1 MAPPNFA
8 NRTLFHGDNL
18 TFLRG
23 MNSGCVDL
31 IPTDPPFKKQRGF
44 FSDAGG
50 FKDTWT
56 WQRDALGL
64 DDAGKPVA
72 DNHEEWLANI
82 NKDYPAVYAAVES
95 ARHTYG
101 DDMGAFLCWMAPRLL
116 EMHRVLKPTGS
127 LYLHCDY
134 TAAAYLKV
142 LLDAIFG
149 MANFRNEIIWRR
161 YGSHNDASRRFG
173 HIHDTI
179 LFYSKGDNY
188 TWTDNARE
196 PYDEAYIAT
205 AYREQD
211 ETGRYATAPLH
222 ARQLSGGGYHFEW
235 RGITDVWRFSRE
247 RLDEMDAAGLIHWP
261 KRGRIPR
268 RKVYLDETKGIPA
281 RDMILDIKPLSRA
294 EHLGYPTQKPLAL
307 YERIIQASSNLG
319 DLVLDPFCGCAT
331 TCVAAERLGRQ
342 WIGMDI
348 SPVTEGLIRQR
359 LEDNK
364 QLLTDGVP
372 VITVTPTP
380 PVRTDDGATAASDL
394 VLRAPAVRADWQKL
408 TRAEMVR
415 ILGKVQSENG
425 LVICVG
431 CGRALEPEFMQLD
444 HREPKSDGG
453 EDWITNRMLLCQPC
467 NGRKSNRMT
476 LSGLQAANRRNGW
489 MKDADKARLVNSRA
503 IEAGR
508 LVRDQWGSEYVR
520 GLLAE

>member
-1 MAPPNFA
+1 MASPNFK

-50 FKDTWT
+50 FKDIWT

-64 DDAGKPVA
+64 DDAGSPVA
-72 DNHEEWLANI
+72 ENHEEWLRNI
-82 NKDYPAVYAAVES
+82 AKDYPKVSTAVTAGKEL
-95 ARHTYG
+95 YG

-127 LYLHCDY
+127 LYLHCDH

-149 MANFRNEIIWRR
+149 KQHFRNEIVWCYTGPSNTTRWFPR
-161 YGSHNDASRRFG
+161 K
-173 HIHDTI
+173 HDTI
-179 LFYSKGDNY
+179 LFYAKSPAAKFHRDAVRIDYKQLNVQHQQEGGGGIGGNLTPD
-188 TWTDNARE
+188 TVDT
-196 PYDEAYIAT
+196 
-205 AYREQD
+205 YRELGKVPED
-211 ETGRYATAPLH
+211 YWLEDRDKMSPVGRRA
-222 ARQLSGGGYHFEW
+222 S
-235 RGITDVWRFSRE
+235 E
-247 RLDEMDAAGLIHWP
+247 R
-261 KRGRIPR
+261 
-268 RKVYLDETKGIPA
+268 T
-281 RDMILDIKPLSRA
+281 
-294 EHLGYPTQKPLAL
+294 GYPTQKPLAL
-307 YERIIQASSNLG
+307 YERIIQASSNPG

-342 WIGMDI
+342 WVGMDI

-394 VLRAPAVRADWQKL
+394 VLRLPAVRADWQKL

-415 ILGKVQSENG
+415 ILSKVQSENG
-425 LVICVG
+425 LVVCVG

-489 MKDADKARLVNSRA
+489 MKDADKARVVNSRA
-503 IEAGR
+503 LEAGR

>member
-1 MAPPNFA
+1 MASPNFK

-18 TFLRG
+18 AFLRG
-23 MNSGCVDL
+23 MNSASVDL

-64 DDAGKPVA
+64 DDAGKSVA

-82 NKDYPAVYAAVES
+82 KKDYPAVYAAVES

-127 LYLHCDY
+127 LYLHCDH

-142 LLDAIFG
+142 LLDAVFG
-149 MANFRNEIIWRR
+149 KQNFRNEIVWCYTGPSNTKRWFPR
-161 YGSHNDASRRFG
+161 K
-173 HIHDTI
+173 HDTI
-179 LFYSKGDNY
+179 LFYSKGRNY
-188 TWTDNARE
+188 KFNRENVYVPYVRLSGTGHNSLSRGGRSDAEVRQLETEYAQRGKLVEDYWTDI
-196 PYDEAYIAT
+196 P
-205 AYREQD
+205 
-211 ETGRYATAPLH
+211 
-222 ARQLSGGGYHFEW
+222 GGGH
-235 RGITDVWRFSRE
+235 VPKPE
-247 RLDEMDAAGLIHWP
+247 R
-261 KRGRIPR
+261 
-268 RKVYLDETKGIPA
+268 T
-281 RDMILDIKPLSRA
+281 
-294 EHLGYPTQKPLAL
+294 GYPTQKPLGL
-307 YERIIQASSNLG
+307 YERIILAGTDPG

-331 TCVAAERLGRQ
+331 TCVAAERLSRQ
-342 WIGMDI
+342 WVGMDI

-364 QLLTDGVP
+364 QLLVDGVP
-372 VITVTPTP
+372 TITVTSELLT
-380 PVRTDDGATAASDL
+380 RQDGGDTAGPDL
-394 VLRAPAVRADWQKL
+394 VLSAPASRADWQKL
-408 TRAEMVR
+408 TRADMVR
-415 ILGKVQSENG
+415 IMSKVQSENG

-431 CGRALEPEFMQLD
+431 CGRALEAEFMQLD
-444 HREPKSDGG
+444 HRDPKSDGG

-489 MKDADKARLVNSRA
+489 MKDADKARVVNSRA
-503 IEAGR
+503 LEAGR
-508 LVRDQWGSEYVR
+508 RVRDQWGSEYVR

>member
-1 MAPPNFA
+1 MAQPNFE
-8 NRTLFHGDNL
+8 NRTLFYGDNL

-23 MNSGCVDL
+23 MNSACVDL

-64 DDAGKPVA
+64 DDGGKPVA
-72 DNHEEWLANI
+72 DNHEEWLSNI
-82 NKDYPAVYAAVES
+82 NKDYPAVYAAVAS
-95 ARHTYG
+95 ARQTYG

-149 MANFRNEIIWRR
+149 RQNFRNEIVWRSTSAHSDAKR
-161 YGSHNDASRRFG
+161 YGANTENIF
-173 HIHDTI
+173 
-179 LFYSKGDNY
+179 FYSKSDNW
-188 TWTDNARE
+188 TWNSQFGPYEDSYKARFRSHD
-196 PYDEAYIAT
+196 PDGRAWSDYDLT
-205 AYREQD
+205 AR
-211 ETGRYATAPLH
+211 G
-222 ARQLSGGGYHFEW
+222 LSGGGYEYEYRGVTDLW
-235 RGITDVWRFSRE
+235 RVPLATME
-247 RLDEMDAAGLIHWP
+247 RLDAEGRLHFTS
-261 KRGRIPR
+261 RGGIR
-268 RKVYLDETKGIPA
+268 RKRYLDEMPGRPLQQLWDDIPPVNSQA
-281 RDMILDIKPLSRA
+281 RERT
-294 EHLGYPTQKPLAL
+294 GYPTQKPLAL
-307 YERIIQASSNLG
+307 YERIIQASSNPG

-331 TCVAAERLGRQ
+331 TCVAAERLSRQ
-342 WIGMDI
+342 WVGIDI
-348 SPVTEGLIRQR
+348 SPVTEGLIRRR

-364 QLLTDGVP
+364 QLLVDGVP
-372 VITVTPTP
+372 IITVTPVP
-380 PVRTDDGATAASDL
+380 PTRTDDGETAAAEL
-394 VLRAPAVRADWQKL
+394 VLRSPAVRADWQKL
-408 TRAEMVR
+408 TRAEMAR
-415 ILGKVQSENG
+415 MMGKVQSENG
-425 LVICVG
+425 LVVCVG

-476 LSGLQAANRRNGW
+476 LSGLQADNRKSGW
-489 MKDADKARLVNSRA
+489 MKDSDKARLVNSKA

-508 LVRDQWGSEYVR
+508 LARDQWSSDYVQ
-520 GLLAE
+520 GLLA